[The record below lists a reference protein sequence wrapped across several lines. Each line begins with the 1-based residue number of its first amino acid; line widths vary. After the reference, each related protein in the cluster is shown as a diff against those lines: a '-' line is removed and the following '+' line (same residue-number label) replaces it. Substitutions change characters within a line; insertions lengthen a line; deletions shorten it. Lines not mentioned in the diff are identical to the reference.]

1 MLTRQLLDLLDLKSK
16 TASLIAAQASLRA
29 ARSSAAT
36 ATHGLREAQSTRTQG
51 RAVILFTIVTVIF
64 VGRTLYS
71 TPLFLT
77 GLTAPALVLLIL
89 LGQNVSEI
97 TGDDKNPSSWHLWR
111 VASRS
116 LLSSRVSP
124 RLTVAAPISIVVI
137 VVALLIAYYI
147 TEPDS
152 LLWFWKRFGCCTK
165 RRRGSQ
171 DSVDLEKNE

>member
-89 LGQNVSEI
+89 LWPKCLGNYGRRQ
-97 TGDDKNPSSWHLWR
+97 KPFFLAPM
-111 VASRS
+111 ASC
-116 LLSSRVSP
+116 
-124 RLTVAAPISIVVI
+124 
-137 VVALLIAYYI
+137 
-147 TEPDS
+147 
-152 LLWFWKRFGCCTK
+152 K
-165 RRRGSQ
+165 
-171 DSVDLEKNE
+171 